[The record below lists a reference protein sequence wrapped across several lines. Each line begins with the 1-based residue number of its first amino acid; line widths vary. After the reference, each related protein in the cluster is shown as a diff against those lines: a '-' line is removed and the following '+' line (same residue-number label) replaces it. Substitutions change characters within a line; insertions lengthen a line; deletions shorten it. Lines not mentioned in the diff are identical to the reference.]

1 MQVDVGLRTNTLGL
15 RGKPYII
22 YHQVIADR
30 PYSTINVQIRV
41 EDPATTKMV
50 IMARHKKMP
59 IVKKCDFVKIVS
71 EIEPTDDNIFKDWF
85 ITTDQVRNRTGE
97 WYFGV
102 ASIGQY
108 FI

>member
-1 MQVDVGLRTNTLGL
+1 MTVDVGLRTNTLGL

-22 YHQVIADR
+22 YHQVTADR

-41 EDPATTKMV
+41 ENPTTTQMI
-50 IMARHKKMP
+50 IMARFFKMP

-71 EIEPTDDNIFKDWF
+71 EIDRSDGEFFDWF
-85 ITTDQVRNRTGE
+85 ITTDQVNNRTGD

-108 FI
+108 